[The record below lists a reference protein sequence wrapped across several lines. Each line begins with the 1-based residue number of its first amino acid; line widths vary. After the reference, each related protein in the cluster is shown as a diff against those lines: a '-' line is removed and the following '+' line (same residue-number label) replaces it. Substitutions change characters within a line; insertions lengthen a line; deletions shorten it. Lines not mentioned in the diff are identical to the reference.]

1 MSLSINDLSTTH
13 MSAELK
19 PEFNTAE
26 WYHSSN
32 SSIYLK
38 FVPHDMT
45 KEDLHAAF
53 EFIGK
58 INRIDIVNSAP
69 NKTTGSTYRMA
80 FIHYDFW
87 YTSGPSIELR
97 NAILYIY
104 PRPLQ
109 MYSQIAMRELVITI
123 NTRPV
128 PKTNYNL
135 DQLSDMFHRLQ
146 EQLTT
151 SLEKQEQQAKEINAL
166 KGDIKQID
174 KIVNRLDEDLEEF
187 AVWSDVICTD
197 IKNIET
203 DMEVFEA
210 ERMLAR
216 N

>member
-1 MSLSINDLSTTH
+1 MSLYNNDLSTTH

-19 PEFNTAE
+19 PEFNTVE

-38 FVPHDMT
+38 FVPQDMT
-45 KEDLHAAF
+45 KEDLHVAF
-53 EFIGK
+53 DFIGK

-87 YTSGPSIELR
+87 YTSGPSIEMR
-97 NAILYIY
+97 NAILSVY

-109 MYSQIAMRELVITI
+109 MYSQIAMRELSVTI

-151 SLEKQEQQAKEINAL
+151 SLEKQEQQAKEIKAL
-166 KGDIKQID
+166 KRDNEHIE
-174 KIVNRLDEDLEEF
+174 KIVTRLDDNMDGFVE
-187 AVWSDVICTD
+187 WSNDICTD

-203 DMEVFEA
+203 DMKVFEA

-216 N
+216 